1 MQLLSHAHHA
11 YVQQWIVKAV
21 SLYSQLLGIGLSLSK
36 NPNKLILTMKGFT
49 GNGAVVL
56 LHPPLNSHSFKNG
69 FLFANRSLVVELWN
83 GFLFD
88 TRVLLSSVTKIK
100 G

>member
-1 MQLLSHAHHA
+1 
-11 YVQQWIVKAV
+11 
-21 SLYSQLLGIGLSLSK
+21 
-36 NPNKLILTMKGFT
+36 MKGFT